1 MKTNLTFDLSLSVK
15 NDDVENNVFYSENMR
30 LNREYTLEVLMT

>member
-15 NDDVENNVFYSENMR
+15 NDDVENNVFYSENMS
-30 LNREYTLEVLMT
+30 LNREYTLEVLTT

>member
-15 NDDVENNVFYSENMR
+15 NDDVENNVFYSENMS